1 MKSDFNKLVN
11 AKLFHQCIINGEE
24 VTLENVM
31 TKRQAIIQNHIRDV
45 YPIKEMGD
53 DKNKRYYTKLN
64 PKDRNHSGLIK
75 SSTYEDLEAKIVA
88 HYLEIEL
95 QNKTTVLDILE
106 LCLMDLE
113 PLTAKRHKQI
123 FNKFLS
129 SLGDKKISSLC
140 EADIRNVLQRMI
152 DNGITS
158 KNFNNCISTLNKIN
172 DYCVY
177 NHIPMVNIRE
187 KISEFRKCKMLGKKV
202 FIKTVK
208 SETELSFSE
217 AEAITLL
224 KYIIANPDYH
234 NLAIGVLITTGIRVG
249 ELLALLPEDVDL
261 EENRISLYKMERV
274 KTYEIIDGC
283 KDNSD
288 RIVFLNDDAV
298 KIFSLLLDLRSKD
311 PSTCRYL
318 FLNSNSDDG
327 KLHLRAIDNRLRQ
340 LQDITGINQVAIR
353 SPHDCRRTY
362 ASIQYLHGID
372 IKTIQAQL
380 GHSKPTQTWEYI
392 KDIID
397 LKTRQN
403 RLSEGCIL

>member
-1 MKSDFNKLVN
+1 
-11 AKLFHQCIINGEE
+11 
-24 VTLENVM
+24 
-31 TKRQAIIQNHIRDV
+31 
-45 YPIKEMGD
+45 
-53 DKNKRYYTKLN
+53 
-64 PKDRNHSGLIK
+64 
-75 SSTYEDLEAKIVA
+75 
-88 HYLEIEL
+88 
-95 QNKTTVLDILE
+95 
-106 LCLMDLE
+106 
-113 PLTAKRHKQI
+113 
-123 FNKFLS
+123 
-129 SLGDKKISSLC
+129 
-140 EADIRNVLQRMI
+140 
-152 DNGITS
+152 
-158 KNFNNCISTLNKIN
+158 
-172 DYCVY
+172 
-177 NHIPMVNIRE
+177 
-187 KISEFRKCKMLGKKV
+187 
-202 FIKTVK
+202 
-208 SETELSFSE
+208 
-217 AEAITLL
+217 
-224 KYIIANPDYH
+224 
-234 NLAIGVLITTGIRVG
+234 
-249 ELLALLPEDVDL
+249 
-261 EENRISLYKMERV
+261 MERV

-340 LQDITGINQVAIR
+340 LQDITGINKVAIR